1 MERFVPTQL
10 GLAVLSSSIS
20 PDEGLVVFSELR
32 KARQCF
38 VLENELHVIYQVKP
52 VVSLLHFVSYHSL
65 VGMYLYYVYIVN
77 QYNRCFY
84 VKDNYICFLG
94 VFSYIVGKYLAD
106 QIMDNFIKHNKSE
119 FSVQTYLMKIPSK
132 I

>member
-1 MERFVPTQL
+1 
-10 GLAVLSSSIS
+10 
-20 PDEGLVVFSELR
+20 
-32 KARQCF
+32 
-38 VLENELHVIYQVKP
+38 
-52 VVSLLHFVSYHSL
+52 
-65 VGMYLYYVYIVN
+65 MYLYYVYIVN
-77 QYNRCFY
+77 QYNRCCFY